1 MNTIKGKV
9 IVKNDTIK
17 VSEKFSKRTFV
28 IEELVDVGNYPQTI
42 EVELQQDKCSLIDSI
57 QVGQVVEAHYG
68 LRGRS
73 WTNPQ
78 GEVKYFNTI
87 VVWKIDAMAK
97 EIQSTSEKLSSIVD
111 RATIADEVEDS
122 LPF

>member
-9 IVKNDTIK
+9 IVKNETIK

-28 IEELVDVGNYPQTI
+28 VEEPGDYPQLI

-57 QVGQVVEAHYG
+57 QVGQVVEVHYN

-87 VVWKIDAMAK
+87 VVWKIDAAL
-97 EIQSTSEKLSSIVD
+97 QSTSEKLSAVVD
-111 RATIADEVEDS
+111 RATIADEVGDD

>member
-28 IEELVDVGNYPQTI
+28 VEEAGDYPQLI

-57 QVGQVVEAHYG
+57 HVGQVVEAHYN

-87 VVWKIDAMAK
+87 VVWKIDAAL
-97 EIQSTSEKLSSIVD
+97 QSTSEKLSAVVD
-111 RATIADEVEDS
+111 RATIADEVGDS

>member
-9 IVKNDTIK
+9 IVKNETIK
-17 VSEKFSKRTFV
+17 VTEKFSKRTFV
-28 IEELVDVGNYPQTI
+28 IEEAGDYPQLI
-42 EVELQQDKCSLIDSI
+42 EVELQQDKCSLIDPI
-57 QVGQVVEAHYG
+57 QVGQIVEAHYN

-87 VVWKIDAMAK
+87 VVWKVDAMAK
-97 EIQSTSEKLSSIVD
+97 EMQSTSEKMS
-111 RATIADEVEDS
+111 IADEVGDS

>member
-1 MNTIKGKV
+1 MSTIKGKV
-9 IVKNDTIK
+9 IVKKDTIK
-17 VSEKFSKRTFV
+17 VTEKFSKRTFV
-28 IEELVDVGNYPQTI
+28 ILEAGDYPQEI
-42 EVELQQDKCSLIDSI
+42 EVELQQDKCNLIDAI
-57 QVGQVVEAHYG
+57 EVGQEVEAHFN

-78 GEVKYFNTI
+78 GEVKWFNTI

-97 EIQSTSEKLSSIVD
+97 EMKSTSDKLKDATIYSP
-111 RATIADEVEDS
+111 TIADEVGDD

>member
-17 VSEKFSKRTFV
+17 VTEKFSKRTFV
-28 IEELVDVGNYPQTI
+28 VEEPGDYPQLI

-57 QVGQVVEAHYG
+57 QVGQVVEAHYN

-87 VVWKIDAMAK
+87 VVWKIDAAL
-97 EIQSTSEKLSSIVD
+97 QSTSEKLSAVVD
-111 RATIADEVEDS
+111 RATIADKVGDD

>member
-1 MNTIKGKV
+1 MNTIKGKG

-17 VSEKFSKRTFV
+17 VTEKFSKRTFV
-28 IEELVDVGNYPQTI
+28 VEEAGDYPQLI

-57 QVGQVVEAHYG
+57 QVGQVVEAHYN

-78 GEVKYFNTI
+78 GEIKYFNTI

-97 EIQSTSEKLSSIVD
+97 ELQSTSEKM
-111 RATIADEVEDS
+111 AIADEVGDD

>member
-28 IEELVDVGNYPQTI
+28 IEELVDVGNYPQKI

-57 QVGQVVEAHYG
+57 QVGQEVEAHYN

-87 VVWKIDAMAK
+87 VIWKIDAMAK
-97 EIQSTSEKLSSIVD
+97 EMQSTSEKMS
-111 RATIADEVEDS
+111 IADEVGDS

>member
-17 VSEKFSKRTFV
+17 VNEKFSKRTFV
-28 IEELVDVGNYPQTI
+28 ISENGDYPQLI
-42 EVELQQDKCSLIDSI
+42 EVELQQDKCSLIDTI
-57 QVGQVVEAHYG
+57 QVGQEVEVHYN

-87 VVWKIDAMAK
+87 VVWKIDAAL
-97 EIQSTSEKLSSIVD
+97 QSTSEKLSAVVD
-111 RATIADEVEDS
+111 RATKAAEQGYD

>member
-28 IEELVDVGNYPQTI
+28 VEVVDKYTDEI
-42 EVELQQDKCSLIDSI
+42 LIELQQDNCNLIDNI
-57 QVGQVVEAHYG
+57 KFGTMVEVSVNV
-68 LRGRS
+68 RGRK
-73 WTNPQ
+73 WVNPK
-78 GEVKYFNTI
+78 GESQWFNTI
-87 VVWKIDAMAK
+87 VGWKIDILSGAAL
-97 EIQSTSEKLSSIVD
+97 QSTSEKLSAVLD
-111 RATIADEVEDS
+111 RATIADEVGDS

>member
-57 QVGQVVEAHYG
+57 QVGQVVEAHYN

-87 VVWKIDAMAK
+87 VVWKIDGIVTEMK
-97 EIQSTSEKLSSIVD
+97 STSEKMS
-111 RATIADEVEDS
+111 IADEVGDD

>member
-28 IEELVDVGNYPQTI
+28 ISEHGDYPQLI

-57 QVGQVVEAHYG
+57 QVGQEVEAHYN

-87 VVWKIDAMAK
+87 VVWKIDAAL
-97 EIQSTSEKLSSIVD
+97 QSTSEKLSAVVD
-111 RATIADEVEDS
+111 RATIADEVGDS

>member
-9 IVKNDTIK
+9 IVKNETIK
-17 VSEKFSKRTFV
+17 VTEKFSKRTFV
-28 IEELVDVGNYPQTI
+28 ILEAGDYPQEI

-57 QVGQVVEAHYG
+57 EVGQEIEAHFN

-78 GEVKYFNTI
+78 GEVKWFNTI

-97 EIQSTSEKLSSIVD
+97 ELQSTSEKISEVLN
-111 RATIADEVEDS
+111 RATIADEVGDD

>member
-17 VSEKFSKRTFV
+17 VTEKFSKRTFV
-28 IEELVDVGNYPQTI
+28 VEEAGDYPQLI

-57 QVGQVVEAHYG
+57 QVGQVIEAHYG

-97 EIQSTSEKLSSIVD
+97 EMQSTSEKMSI
-111 RATIADEVEDS
+111 AAEVGDD

>member
-1 MNTIKGKV
+1 MSTIKGKV
-9 IVKNDTIK
+9 IVKKDTVK
-17 VSEKFSKRTFV
+17 VTEKFSKRTFV
-28 IEELVDVGNYPQTI
+28 ILEAGDYPQEI
-42 EVELQQDKCSLIDSI
+42 EVELQQDKCSLIDTI
-57 QVGQVVEAHYG
+57 EVGQEIEAHYN

-78 GEVKYFNTI
+78 GEVKWFNTI

-97 EIQSTSEKLSSIVD
+97 EMKSTSDKLKDATIYSP
-111 RATIADEVEDS
+111 TIADEVGDD

>member
-17 VSEKFSKRTFV
+17 VTEKFSKRTFV
-28 IEELVDVGNYPQTI
+28 IEEAGDYPQFI
-42 EVELQQDKCSLIDSI
+42 EVELQQDKCSLVDSI
-57 QVGQVVEAHYG
+57 QVGQVIEAHYN

-73 WTNPQ
+73 WANPQ

-87 VVWKIDAMAK
+87 IGWKIDILLGTAL
-97 EIQSTSEKLSSIVD
+97 QSTSEKLSAVVD
-111 RATIADEVEDS
+111 RATIADEVGDN

>member
-9 IVKNDTIK
+9 IVKNETIK
-17 VSEKFSKRTFV
+17 VTEKFSKRTFV
-28 IEELVDVGNYPQTI
+28 VEEPGDYPQLI

-57 QVGQVVEAHYG
+57 QVGQVVEAHYN

-97 EIQSTSEKLSSIVD
+97 EMQSTSEKM
-111 RATIADEVEDS
+111 AIADEVGDD

>member
-17 VSEKFSKRTFV
+17 VTEKFSKRTFV
-28 IEELVDVGNYPQTI
+28 VEEAGDYPQLI

-57 QVGQVVEAHYG
+57 QVGQVVEAHYN

-87 VVWKIDAMAK
+87 VVWKIDSAL
-97 EIQSTSEKLSSIVD
+97 QSTSEKLSEVVN
-111 RATIADEVEDS
+111 RATIADEVGDN

>member
-9 IVKNDTIK
+9 IVKNETIK

-28 IEELVDVGNYPQTI
+28 VEEAGDYPQLI
-42 EVELQQDKCSLIDSI
+42 EVELQQDKCNLIDSI
-57 QVGQVVEAHYG
+57 QVGQVVEAHYN

-87 VVWKIDAMAK
+87 VVWKIDATL
-97 EIQSTSEKLSSIVD
+97 QSTSEKLSAIVK
-111 RATIADEVEDS
+111 AGVEAEMGGDD

>member
-1 MNTIKGKV
+1 MSTIKGKV
-9 IVKNDTIK
+9 IVKKDTIK
-17 VSEKFSKRTFV
+17 VTEKFSKRTFV
-28 IEELVDVGNYPQTI
+28 ILEAGDYPQEI
-42 EVELQQDKCSLIDSI
+42 EVELQQDKCNLIDSI
-57 QVGQVVEAHYG
+57 EVGQEIEAHYN

-78 GEVKYFNTI
+78 NEVKWFNTI

-97 EIQSTSEKLSSIVD
+97 EMKSTNQKM
-111 RATIADEVEDS
+111 TIADEVGDD